1 MMRDNKNGKLETH
14 KGERELRRGERLR
27 SPHISKGECELRRG
41 ERLSEPAYKS
51 LRIDDFLSILSSTSP
66 MPGGGVV
73 VSLVAANAVNL
84 SLKVINLSI
93 GKKKYIKYDKLLK
106 KSKLELELIN
116 DKFLNM
122 MDEDAI
128 AFKSMEEAYKMPKD
142 TKEEILKKE
151 KALQKAYKICI
162 KPVIEVIKLCNKVL
176 IINKKVVDKTTTLA
190 RSDIYISDILIKS
203 CIESSIENIKIN
215 TNYMKDKNYVAK
227 INKKLGI

>member
-1 MMRDNKNGKLETH
+1 MMRDNKNGKLKIH
-14 KGERELRRGERLR
+14 KGESKTRRGELKLRKGERVR
-27 SPHISKGECELRRG
+27 SPLVSKG

-51 LRIDDFLSILSSTSP
+51 LKIDDFLSILSSTFP

-93 GKKKYIKYDKLLK
+93 GKKKFIKYDKLLK
-106 KSKLELELIN
+106 KSKSELELIN

-190 RSDIYISDILIKS
+190 RSDLYISDILIKS

-215 TNYMKDKNYVAK
+215 TNFMNDKNYVAK
-227 INKKLGI
+227 IHKKLDI